1 MRYFLCLGSNIGD
14 RNKNLEKAL
23 SLIEKKGAKIQKK
36 SSVYETKPVDFPPQ
50 PWFFNQVVEVSA
62 KLDPMDLLNV
72 IKKIEQ
78 QMGRKP
84 TTQKEPRIIDIDI
97 LLAEK
102 TVIRTEKLEIPHP
115 RMEKRNFVLIP
126 FNEISPKTVHPL
138 LNESIEDLRKK
149 SKDHS
154 AVRKINESGPQ

>member
-14 RNKNLEKAL
+14 RSKNLEKAL
-23 SLIEKKGAKIQKK
+23 SLIEKEGAKILKK
-36 SSVYETKPVDFPPQ
+36 SSVYETEPVDFPPH
-50 PWFFNQVVEVSA
+50 PCFFNQVVEVSA
-62 KLDPMDLLNV
+62 KLDPMDLLSA

-84 TTQKEPRIIDIDI
+84 AIQKEPRIIDIDI

-115 RMEKRNFVLIP
+115 RMDKRNFVLIP

-149 SKDHS
+149 SKDRS
-154 AVRKINESGPQ
+154 SVRKMEESELQ

>member
-14 RNKNLEKAL
+14 RSKNLEKAR
-23 SLIEKKGAKIQKK
+23 SLIEKEGVEILKK
-36 SSVYETKPVDFPPQ
+36 SSVYETKPVDSPPQ
-50 PWFFNQVVEVSA
+50 PRFFNQVVEVSA
-62 KLDPMDLLNV
+62 ELNPMDLLNV

-84 TTQKEPRIIDIDI
+84 TARKEPRIIDIDI

-115 RMEKRNFVLIP
+115 RMDKRNFVLIP

-138 LNESIEDLRKK
+138 PNESIEDLRKK
-149 SKDHS
+149 SKDRS
-154 AVRKINESGPQ
+154 SVRKMEESEPQ

>member
-1 MRYFLCLGSNIGD
+1 MKYFLCLGSNVGD
-14 RNKNLEKAL
+14 RSKNLEKAL
-23 SLIEKKGAKIQKK
+23 FLIEKKGSKIIKK
-36 SSVYETKPVDFPPQ
+36 SSVYETEPVDSPPQ
-50 PWFFNQVVEVSA
+50 PSFFNQVVEISS
-62 KLDPMDLLNV
+62 KLDPMGLLKV

-78 QMGRKP
+78 QMGRKS
-84 TTQKEPRIIDIDI
+84 TTQNEPRIIDIDI

-102 TVIRTEKLEIPHP
+102 AVIRTEKLDIPHP

-138 LNESIEDLRKK
+138 LNASIEDLRKK

-154 AVRKINESGPQ
+154 AVRKIKESDL